1 MNSLSEFLNLTLK
14 ITEDFEDLKY
24 NGETSRAAWERFG
37 EHIKYAKNL
46 ERVTLPSIGSW
57 STLRKMFSH
66 LPSFRL

>member
-1 MNSLSEFLNLTLK
+1 MSGDSHTKRIATVVGGMMNSLSEFLNLTLK

-46 ERVTLPSIGSW
+46 
-57 STLRKMFSH
+57 
-66 LPSFRL
+66 